1 MGHVDFATAA
11 ALAVADAHAEP
22 EERLDDLDEHLAEI
36 ERCEDPERCSKAIH
50 ALGHH
55 KDPATVP
62 LLVRRLAHEDWG
74 VRAEA
79 ADVLGVLAH
88 PDAAGPLAARLATDD
103 SPWVRAA
110 VATALGRLGSEQ
122 AREALT
128 RAAARETDPEVRRLL
143 DRTLSC
149 VHAGEGGQACGP

>member
-36 ERCEDPERCSKAIH
+36 ERCEDPEVK
-50 ALGHH
+50 
-55 KDPATVP
+55 
-62 LLVRRLAHEDWG
+62 
-74 VRAEA
+74 
-79 ADVLGVLAH
+79 
-88 PDAAGPLAARLATDD
+88 
-103 SPWVRAA
+103 
-110 VATALGRLGSEQ
+110 
-122 AREALT
+122 
-128 RAAARETDPEVRRLL
+128 RLL